1 MRPDIDYSSREAAH
15 HAFTVMTFMAVNTK
29 STLFPNGFSQH
40 RSGILAGPG
49 TQDEFL
55 QRIEELQ
62 RGIQEII
69 DGKLRPRMQLLRD
82 LSLFKVVHFFRVGS
96 ELALS
101 LPEVRILRLKNRN
114 RSLTACLVTLILIL
128 TKPYK
133 LSFYHRS
140 SLVLDWEIQSS

>member
-101 LPEVRILRLKNRN
+101 LPEGEDPEIKKQKQKFNRMLGN
-114 RSLTACLVTLILIL
+114 IDINLN
-128 TKPYK
+128 
-133 LSFYHRS
+133 
-140 SLVLDWEIQSS
+140 